1 MKMENKLASD
11 GLISECKSN
20 YNQTMLIQLTVEMH
34 GCFLRH
40 SVYFKT
46 DVEERERGCPHQAS
60 VTAGVECCCRSLRAR
75 CIRAPSRSLEPVSHL
90 ATAASTSFRPQPAVG
105 TFLLT
110 APITKVDN
118 DAVTAVETTLYRH
131 NGGKMKCPLQLMS
144 ASVLSGD

>member
-1 MKMENKLASD
+1 
-11 GLISECKSN
+11 
-20 YNQTMLIQLTVEMH
+20 MLIQLTVEMY

-46 DVEERERGCPHQAS
+46 DVEESERERGCPHQSVAS

-110 APITKVDN
+110 APKTKVDN
-118 DAVTAVETTLYRH
+118 DAVTAVETTLYRQ
-131 NGGKMKCPLQLMS
+131 NCGKMKCPLQLMS